1 MAAATQR
8 DGADCDYVVVGS
20 GAGGGTVA
28 ARLAEAGHTVVLL
41 EAGGD
46 PRRLTGAVR
55 GQPGVNRMPDD
66 YDVPA
71 FHPFAS
77 ENEAM
82 RWDFFVR
89 HYDDDRAQRSDPK
102 YCDEL
107 DGRTV
112 DGVLYPRAGTLGG
125 CTAHNAMI
133 LIYPHEAD
141 WDAIAT
147 LTDDPS
153 WSARNMHRYF
163 RRLESCHHRPVQRLL
178 AQLGIDRTGHG
189 WQGWLQTEKAVPAA
203 AMRDDHLLRLTAATV
218 YAAVAE
224 DHRSL
229 RALLRSIG
237 DPNDID
243 VIRTSAEGVRYT
255 PLTTHGHR
263 RTGTRE
269 RVLEVAARYP
279 DRLRIELD
287 ALATRVLLDEHG
299 RAVGVEYLKGER
311 LYRAHARP
319 SEAAGQRCLVRAARE
334 VILAGG
340 AFNTPQLLMLSGIGP
355 RDVLER
361 VGIEPRIELPGV
373 GRNLQDRYEIC
384 VLNRMSFAQWE
395 CLREARFAS
404 DDPLYRDW
412 AAGRDSLY
420 ATNGAGLGVIA
431 RSAPEQPLPDLF
443 CMPLLG
449 RFFGYFPGYAS
460 ALAAEPGYLSWSILK
475 AHTENRAGQVT
486 LRSADPRDPPKVGFR
501 YFEEGD
507 DPAGE
512 DLAAVVSGIRFVR
525 TITDRLKAEGLID
538 REELPGEGL
547 QSDQELADFVRA
559 NAWGHHASCS
569 CAIGPRERCGVLDG
583 DFRVH
588 GTSGLRVV
596 DASVFPR
603 IPGFF
608 IASAVYM
615 IGEKAADVILAGAGT
630 TATGL
635 DSVVGTPS
643 LAAERSGKLRQ
654 AICQR
659 DPR

>member
-1 MAAATQR
+1 MAAVPLR
-8 DGADCDYVVVGS
+8 DDAGYDYVVVGS

-28 ARLAEAGHTVVLL
+28 ARLAEAGHKVLLL

-46 PRRLTGAVR
+46 PRALTGAVR
-55 GQPGVNRMPDD
+55 GRSGENRLPAD

-89 HYDDDRAQRSDPK
+89 HYDDDQVQRRDPK
-102 YCDEL
+102 YCGEL
-107 DGRTV
+107 DGRAV

-141 WDAIAT
+141 WNRIAE
-147 LTDDPS
+147 LTGDPS
-153 WSARNMHRYF
+153 WSAERMHSYF
-163 RRLESCHHRPVQRLL
+163 RRLENCRYRPVQRQL
-178 AQLGIDRTGHG
+178 ARLGVDRAGHG
-189 WQGWLQTEKAVPAA
+189 WDGWLHTEKAIPAT
-203 AMRDDHLLRLTAATV
+203 AMRDDHLLRLTAATAR
-218 YAAVAE
+218 AAIAE

-243 VIRTSAEGVRYT
+243 AIRGNAEGVRYT
-255 PLTTHGHR
+255 PLTTRDHR
-263 RTGTRE
+263 RVGSRE
-269 RVLEVAARYP
+269 RVLDSAARHP
-279 DRLRIELD
+279 DRLKLELD
-287 ALATRVLLDEHG
+287 ALATRVLFDGHN

-319 SEAAGQRCLVRAARE
+319 SESAGERREARAARE

-340 AFNTPQLLMLSGIGP
+340 AFNTPQLLLLSGIGP

-361 VGIEPRIELPGV
+361 FGIELRVDLPGV

-384 VLNRMSFAQWE
+384 VLNRMRFEHWE
-395 CLREARFAS
+395 SLANARFAK

-420 ATNGAGLGVIA
+420 GTCGAGLGVIA
-431 RSAPEQPLPDLF
+431 RSTPERPLPDLF
-443 CMPLLG
+443 CMPLLA
-449 RFFGYFPGYAS
+449 RFFGYFPGYA
-460 ALAAEPGYLSWSILK
+460 AGLEDRLNYLSWSILK
-475 AHTENRAGQVT
+475 AHTENRAGEVS
-486 LRSADPRDPPKVGFR
+486 LRSADPRDPPKVSFR
-501 YFEEGD
+501 YFEEGSD
-507 DPAGE
+507 GAE
-512 DLAAVVSGIRFVR
+512 QDLAAVVSGIRFVR
-525 TITDRLKAEGLID
+525 SITEQMKTEGLVEE
-538 REELPGEGL
+538 EELPGAAL
-547 QSDQELADFVRA
+547 QSDEELGAFIRA

-569 CAIGPRERCGVLDG
+569 CAIGPRDCNGVLDG
-583 DFRVH
+583 SFRVH
-588 GTSGLRVV
+588 GVSGLRVV

-608 IASAVYM
+608 VASAVYM
-615 IGEKAADVILAGAGT
+615 VGEKAADVILADART
-630 TATGL
+630 IA
-635 DSVVGTPS
+635 S
-643 LAAERSGKLRQ
+643 A
-654 AICQR
+654 
-659 DPR
+659 